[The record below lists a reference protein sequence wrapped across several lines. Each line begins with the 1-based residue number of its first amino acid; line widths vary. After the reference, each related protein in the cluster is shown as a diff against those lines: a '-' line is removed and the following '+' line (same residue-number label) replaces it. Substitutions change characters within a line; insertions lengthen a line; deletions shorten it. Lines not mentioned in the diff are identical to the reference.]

1 MIITK
6 AGNKYVITDTSGNF
20 YASTYSSYDAHL
32 ISMIPEFRQFVS
44 AIEAQ
49 VDNPNWIP
57 VQMRQNIK
65 DAILSIQK
73 EIDSPR
79 DLWTRT

>member
-32 ISMIPEFRQFVS
+32 ISLIPEMRKF
-44 AIEAQ
+44 
-49 VDNPNWIP
+49 VDNVKDEATDPHWLP
-57 VQMRQNIK
+57 VDMTKRIQTLCKNI
-65 DAILSIQK
+65 LK
-73 EIDSPR
+73 EINSPC
-79 DLWTRT
+79 DL

>member
-32 ISMIPEFRQFVS
+32 ISLIPEMQHFVMEVAS
-44 AIEAQ
+44 HIDGHPTMMIRHFES
-49 VDNPNWIP
+49 
-57 VQMRQNIK
+57 
-65 DAILSIQK
+65 ILTKLLK
-73 EIDSPR
+73 EINSPC
-79 DLWTRT
+79 DL